1 MDSLKQAEIKKAT
14 VIGAG
19 EMGHGIAEIFLI
31 NGYNVY
37 LVDIN
42 EQALLKSKQLIEES
56 LNKFVER
63 GKLKPEDLTRF
74 MNNLKLSTSIEES
87 VKDAEIIIEA
97 VPEKIEIK
105 ADVLSRASKFAK
117 ADAIIGTNTSNI
129 KITDLSQYVSSPWRF
144 LGTHFFNPPVIM
156 KLVELVKG
164 EKTDDK
170 ILDKVYNLMK
180 SFGKEPIKVMKDTPG
195 FIVNRI
201 SAPEL
206 LFFCLVVD
214 QNLAKPEEIDAFAK
228 EQGLPMG
235 PYELM
240 DYVGL
245 DVVYDSLLYFSKVI
259 SPDYGKCKTVG
270 ELVKQGRLGKKS
282 GYGFYQWSGGK
293 AIIPKAAASDKVNL
307 LDVLVLEVNEA
318 VKLIEEKV
326 ATPEDIETA
335 VKLGLNRPFGP
346 ITVAKSLTNDEVKSK
361 LLELYQKFNC
371 EVFKPAKSIEE
382 GKLKDVIEG
391 RYKPEKSGEKEK
403 AEIEQQATSS
413 AFKFIRLEN
422 LGNHVLRISID
433 RPKRNFLSPDVIEE
447 LDKAIE
453 SVWNDRD
460 IWIVV
465 LTGAGSDFSAGA
477 DLSTYIADGMQFI
490 EFSRKGE
497 RVFRKLAEIPK
508 VTIAEMKGY
517 VLGGG
522 FELAL
527 ACDIRVASSDAIIG
541 FPETTLGLLPGWGG
555 TQRLAKLTNMNTAL
569 WLILTGKKISGEDAL
584 KLGIVSQVYDKS
596 VIDDET
602 IKLAKEI
609 ASNNAPIA
617 EALAKRLINKATE
630 VPMDIGLEWE
640 STAFGI
646 LFNTED
652 LKEGISS
659 LFEKRKPNF
668 RGR

>member
-1 MDSLKQAEIKKAT
+1 MEVKKVT

-31 NGYNVY
+31 NGYEVTI
-37 LVDIN
+37 VDIK
-42 EQALLKSKQLIEES
+42 EEALQKAKQLIQES
-56 LNKFVER
+56 LNKFAQKGKIKVEDVAKIM
-63 GKLKPEDLTRF
+63 G
-74 MNNLKLSTSIEES
+74 KLSTSTNLEES
-87 VKDAEIIIEA
+87 VKGSDIIIEA

-105 ADVLSRASKFAK
+105 ADVLGRASKAAK
-117 ADAIIGTNTSNI
+117 PNAIIGTNTSNI
-129 KITDLSQYVSSPWRF
+129 KITELSQYVNGPWRF
-144 LGTHFFNPPVIM
+144 LGTHFFNPPVLM

-170 ILDKVYNLMK
+170 VLDDVYNFMK
-180 SFGKEPIKVMKDTPG
+180 TLGKEPIKVMKDTPG

-206 LFFCLVVD
+206 LFFCLLAD
-214 QNLAKPEEIDAFAK
+214 QKLAKPEEIDAFAK

-245 DVVYDSLLYFSKVI
+245 DVVYDSLVYFAKTI
-259 SPDYGKCKTVG
+259 SPDYGKCKTIG
-270 ELVKQGRLGKKS
+270 ELVKQGKLGKKS
-282 GYGFYQWSGGK
+282 GYGFYEWSEGK
-293 AIIPKAAASDKVNL
+293 AKIPKASATDKVNL

-318 VKLIEEKV
+318 VKLIEEGV

-346 ITVAKSLTNDEVKSK
+346 ITVAKSLTNNEVKTK
-361 LLELYQKFNC
+361 LQELYQKFSC

-382 GKLKDVIEG
+382 GKLKEVIEG
-391 RYKPEKSGEKEK
+391 RYKPVEAEKKEK
-403 AEIEQQATSS
+403 AETIQPQTS
-413 AFKFIRLEN
+413 FKYIKLEN
-422 LGNHVLRISID
+422 VGNHVLRILLD
-433 RPKRNFLSPDVIEE
+433 RPKHNFLSPDVIEE
-447 LDKAIE
+447 LDRAIE

-460 IWIVV
+460 IWVIV
-465 LTGAGSDFSAGA
+465 LTGAGNDFSAGA

-490 EFSRKGE
+490 EFSRRGE

-508 VTIAEMKGY
+508 VTIAEIKGY
-517 VLGGG
+517 ALGGG

-527 ACDIRVASSDAIIG
+527 ACDIRVTTPDAIIG
-541 FPETTLGLLPGWGG
+541 FPETTLGLIPGWGG
-555 TQRLAKLTNMNTAL
+555 TQRLAKLVGMNTAL
-569 WLILTGKKISGEDAL
+569 WLILTGKRITGEEAL
-584 KLGIVSQVYDKS
+584 RLGIASQVYEKDI
-596 VIDDET
+596 IDQET

-609 ASNNAPIA
+609 AVNNAPIA

>member
-1 MDSLKQAEIKKAT
+1 MEVKKVT

-31 NGYNVY
+31 NGYEVTI
-37 LVDIN
+37 VDIK
-42 EQALLKSKQLIEES
+42 EEALQKAKQLIQES
-56 LNKFVER
+56 LNKFAQKGKIKVEDVAKIM
-63 GKLKPEDLTRF
+63 G
-74 MNNLKLSTSIEES
+74 KLSTSTNLEES
-87 VKDAEIIIEA
+87 VKGSDIIIEA

-105 ADVLSRASKFAK
+105 ADVLGRASKTAK
-117 ADAIIGTNTSNI
+117 PNAIIGTNTSNI
-129 KITDLSQYVSSPWRF
+129 KITELSQYVNGPWRF
-144 LGTHFFNPPVIM
+144 LGTHFFNPPVLM

-170 ILDKVYNLMK
+170 VLDDVYNFMK
-180 SFGKEPIKVMKDTPG
+180 TLGKEPIKVMKDTPG

-206 LFFCLVVD
+206 LFFCLLAD
-214 QNLAKPEEIDAFAK
+214 QKLAKPEEIDAFAK

-245 DVVYDSLLYFSKVI
+245 DVVYDSLVYFAKTI
-259 SPDYGKCKTVG
+259 SPDYGKCKTIG
-270 ELVKQGRLGKKS
+270 ELVKQGKLGKKS
-282 GYGFYQWSGGK
+282 GYGFYEWSEGK
-293 AIIPKAAASDKVNL
+293 AKIPKASATDKVNL

-318 VKLIEEKV
+318 VKLIEEGV

-346 ITVAKSLTNDEVKSK
+346 ITVAKSLTNNEVKTK
-361 LLELYQKFNC
+361 LQELYQKFNC

-382 GKLKDVIEG
+382 GKLKEVIEG
-391 RYKPEKSGEKEK
+391 RYKPVEAEKKEK
-403 AEIEQQATSS
+403 AETIQPQTS
-413 AFKFIRLEN
+413 FKYIKLEN
-422 LGNHVLRISID
+422 VGNHVLRILLD
-433 RPKRNFLSPDVIEE
+433 RPKHNFLSPDVIEE
-447 LDKAIE
+447 LDRAIE
-453 SVWNDRD
+453 SVWNNRD
-460 IWIVV
+460 IWVIV
-465 LTGAGSDFSAGA
+465 LTGAGNDFSAGA

-490 EFSRKGE
+490 EFSRRGE

-508 VTIAEMKGY
+508 VTIAEIKGY
-517 VLGGG
+517 ALGGG

-527 ACDIRVASSDAIIG
+527 ACDIRVTTPDAIIG
-541 FPETTLGLLPGWGG
+541 FPETTLGLIPGWGG
-555 TQRLAKLTNMNTAL
+555 TQRLAKLVGMNTAL
-569 WLILTGKKISGEDAL
+569 WLILTGKRITGEEAL
-584 KLGIVSQVYDKS
+584 RLGIASQVYEKDI
-596 VIDDET
+596 IDQET

-609 ASNNAPIA
+609 AVNNAPIA

>member
-1 MDSLKQAEIKKAT
+1 MEIKKVT

-31 NGYNVY
+31 NGYEVN
-37 LVDIN
+37 LVDVS
-42 EQALLKSKQLIEES
+42 EQALQKAKQLIEES
-56 LNKFVER
+56 LKKFAER
-63 GKLKPEDLTRF
+63 GKIKPEDVAKFMGKLTTST
-74 MNNLKLSTSIEES
+74 NLEES
-87 VKDAEIIIEA
+87 VKDSDMIIEA

-105 ADVLSRASKFAK
+105 ADVLGRASKVAK
-117 ADAIIGTNTSNI
+117 PDAIIGTNTSNI
-129 KITDLSQYVSSPWRF
+129 KITDLSQYVNSPWRF

-170 ILDKVYNLMK
+170 VLDDVYNLMK
-180 SFGKEPIKVMKDTPG
+180 TLGKEPIKVMKDTPG
-195 FIVNRI
+195 FIVNRV

-206 LFFCLVVD
+206 LFFCLVAD
-214 QNLAKPEEIDAFAK
+214 QNLAKPEEVDAFAK

-245 DVVYDSLLYFSKVI
+245 DVVYDSLLYFSKTI

-270 ELVKQGRLGKKS
+270 ELVKQGKLGKKS

-293 AIIPKAAASDKVNL
+293 AVIPKATATDKVNL

-318 VKLIEEKV
+318 VKLIEEGV
-326 ATPEDIETA
+326 ATPDDVETA

-371 EVFKPAKSIEE
+371 DVFKPAKSIEE
-382 GKLKDVIEG
+382 GRLKEVIEG
-391 RYKPEKSGEKEK
+391 RYKPQIPKEKEK
-403 AEIEQQATSS
+403 TTVMEQQTPS
-413 AFKFIRLEN
+413 AFKYLKLEN
-422 LGNHVLRISID
+422 LGNHVLRILID

-453 SVWNDRD
+453 SIWNDRD
-460 IWIVV
+460 IWAVV
-465 LTGAGSDFSAGA
+465 LTGAGADFSAGA

-490 EFSRKGE
+490 EFSRRGE

-527 ACDIRVASSDAIIG
+527 ACDIRVTSSDATIG

-569 WLILTGKKISGEDAL
+569 WLILTGKRISGEEAFR
-584 KLGIVSQVYDKS
+584 LGIASQVYDKS
-596 VIDDET
+596 VIDEET
-602 IKLAKEI
+602 VKLAKEI
-609 ASNNAPIA
+609 TSNNAPIA

>member
-1 MDSLKQAEIKKAT
+1 MESTKERNVRKVT

-19 EMGHGIAEIFLI
+19 EMGHGIAEIFLM
-31 NGYNVY
+31 NNYDVS

-42 EQALLKSKQLIEES
+42 EDALKKAKQLIEDS
-56 LNKFVER
+56 LNRFAAR
-63 GKLKPEDLTRF
+63 GKLKTEDVPKF
-74 MNNLKLSTSIEES
+74 MNKLVLSTNLEES
-87 VKDAEIIIEA
+87 VKDADLIIEA

-105 ADVLSRASKFAK
+105 ADVLGRASKYAK
-117 ADAIIGTNTSNI
+117 PDAIIGTNTSNI
-129 KITDLSQYVSSPWRF
+129 RITDLSQYVVSPSRF

-164 EKTDDK
+164 EKTDEK
-170 ILDKVYNLMK
+170 VLDDVYSLMK
-180 SFGKEPIKVMKDTPG
+180 SLGKEPIKVMKDTPG

-206 LFFCLVVD
+206 LLFCLIAD
-214 QNLAKPEEIDAFAK
+214 QNIAKPEEVDAFAR

-245 DVVYDSLLYFSKVI
+245 DVVYDSLVYFSKTL
-259 SPDYGKCKTVG
+259 SPDYGKCKTIA
-270 ELVKQGRLGKKS
+270 ELVKQGKLGKKS
-282 GYGFYQWSGGK
+282 GQGFYQWVEGK
-293 AIIPKAAASDKVNL
+293 AIIPKAKASDKLNL

-318 VKLIEEKV
+318 VKLIEEGV
-326 ATPEDIETA
+326 STPEDIETA

-346 ITVAKSLTNDEVKSK
+346 ITVAKSLTNEEVKSK
-361 LLELYQKFNC
+361 LLELYQKFGC

-382 GKLKDVIEG
+382 GRLKDVIEG
-391 RYKPEKSGEKEK
+391 RYRPAKQEIKEEVVAQPQK
-403 AEIEQQATSS
+403 IEG
-413 AFKFIRLEN
+413 FKYIKLEN
-422 LGNHVLRISID
+422 LGDHVLRILID
-433 RPKRNFLSPDVIEE
+433 RPKRNFLSPDLIDE
-447 LDKAIE
+447 LDKAID
-453 SVWNDRD
+453 SIWNDRD
-460 IWIVV
+460 VWVV
-465 LTGAGSDFSAGA
+465 ILTGAGADFSAGA
-477 DLSTYIADGMQFI
+477 DLSTYIDNIMQFI
-490 EFSRKGE
+490 EFSRRGE

-527 ACDIRVASSDAIIG
+527 ACDIRVTSPDAVIG
-541 FPETTLGLLPGWGG
+541 FPETTLGLIPGWGG

-569 WLILTGKKISGEDAL
+569 WLILTGKRISGEDAF
-584 KLGIVSQVYDKS
+584 KLGIASQVYDKS
-596 VIDDET
+596 VIDEET
-602 IKLAKEI
+602 VKLAKEI
-609 ASNNAPIA
+609 ATNNAPIA

-659 LFEKRKPNF
+659 LFEKRKPKF

>member
-1 MDSLKQAEIKKAT
+1 MEVKKVT

-31 NGYNVY
+31 NGYEVTI
-37 LVDIN
+37 VDIK
-42 EQALLKSKQLIEES
+42 EEALQKAKQLIQES
-56 LNKFVER
+56 LNKFAQKGKIKVEDVAKIM
-63 GKLKPEDLTRF
+63 G
-74 MNNLKLSTSIEES
+74 KLSTSTNLEES
-87 VKDAEIIIEA
+87 VKGSDIIIEA

-105 ADVLSRASKFAK
+105 ADVLGRASKAAK
-117 ADAIIGTNTSNI
+117 PNAIIGTNTSNI
-129 KITDLSQYVSSPWRF
+129 KITELSQYVNGPWRF
-144 LGTHFFNPPVIM
+144 LGTHFFNPPVLM

-170 ILDKVYNLMK
+170 VLDDVYNFMK
-180 SFGKEPIKVMKDTPG
+180 TLGKEPIKVMKDTPG

-206 LFFCLVVD
+206 LFFCLLAD
-214 QNLAKPEEIDAFAK
+214 QKLAKPEEIDAFAK

-245 DVVYDSLLYFSKVI
+245 DVVYDSLVYFAKTI
-259 SPDYGKCKTVG
+259 SPDYGKCKTIG
-270 ELVKQGRLGKKS
+270 ELVKQGKLGKKS
-282 GYGFYQWSGGK
+282 GYGFYEWSEGK
-293 AIIPKAAASDKVNL
+293 AKIPKASATDKVNL

-318 VKLIEEKV
+318 VKLIEEGV

-346 ITVAKSLTNDEVKSK
+346 ITVAKSLTNNEVKTK
-361 LLELYQKFNC
+361 LQELYQKFNC

-382 GKLKDVIEG
+382 GKLKEVIEG
-391 RYKPEKSGEKEK
+391 RYKPVEAEKKEK
-403 AEIEQQATSS
+403 AETIQPQTS
-413 AFKFIRLEN
+413 FKYIKLEN
-422 LGNHVLRISID
+422 VGNHVLRILLD
-433 RPKRNFLSPDVIEE
+433 RPKHNFLSPDVIEE
-447 LDKAIE
+447 LDRAIE

-460 IWIVV
+460 IWVIV
-465 LTGAGSDFSAGA
+465 LTGAGNDFSAGA

-490 EFSRKGE
+490 EFSRRGE

-508 VTIAEMKGY
+508 VTIAEIKGY
-517 VLGGG
+517 ALGGG

-527 ACDIRVASSDAIIG
+527 ACDIRVTTPDAIIG
-541 FPETTLGLLPGWGG
+541 FPETTLGLIPGWGG
-555 TQRLAKLTNMNTAL
+555 TQRLAKLVGMNTAL
-569 WLILTGKKISGEDAL
+569 WLILTGKRITGEEAL
-584 KLGIVSQVYDKS
+584 RLGIASQVYEKDI
-596 VIDDET
+596 IDQET

-609 ASNNAPIA
+609 AVNNAPIA

>member
-1 MDSLKQAEIKKAT
+1 MEVKKVT

-31 NGYNVY
+31 NGYEVTI
-37 LVDIN
+37 VDIK
-42 EQALLKSKQLIEES
+42 EEALQKAKQLIQES
-56 LNKFVER
+56 LNKFAQKGKIKVEDVAKIM
-63 GKLKPEDLTRF
+63 G
-74 MNNLKLSTSIEES
+74 KLSTSTNLEES
-87 VKDAEIIIEA
+87 VKGSDIIIEA

-105 ADVLSRASKFAK
+105 ADVLGRASKAAK
-117 ADAIIGTNTSNI
+117 PNAIIGTNTSNI
-129 KITDLSQYVSSPWRF
+129 KITELSQYVNGPWRF
-144 LGTHFFNPPVIM
+144 LGTHFFNPPVLM

-170 ILDKVYNLMK
+170 VLDDVYNFMK
-180 SFGKEPIKVMKDTPG
+180 TLGKEPIKVMKDTPG

-206 LFFCLVVD
+206 LFFCLLAD
-214 QNLAKPEEIDAFAK
+214 QKLAKPEEIDAFAK

-245 DVVYDSLLYFSKVI
+245 DVVYDSLVYFAKTI
-259 SPDYGKCKTVG
+259 SPDYGKCKTIG
-270 ELVKQGRLGKKS
+270 ELVKQGKLGKKS
-282 GYGFYQWSGGK
+282 GYGFYEWSEGK
-293 AIIPKAAASDKVNL
+293 AKIPKASATDKVNL

-318 VKLIEEKV
+318 VKLIEEGV

-346 ITVAKSLTNDEVKSK
+346 ITVAKSLTNNEVKTK
-361 LLELYQKFNC
+361 LQELYQKFSC

-382 GKLKDVIEG
+382 GKLKEVIEG
-391 RYKPEKSGEKEK
+391 RYKPVEAEKKEK
-403 AEIEQQATSS
+403 AETIQLQTS
-413 AFKFIRLEN
+413 FKYIKLEN
-422 LGNHVLRISID
+422 VGNHVLRILLD
-433 RPKRNFLSPDVIEE
+433 RPKHNFLSPDVIEE
-447 LDKAIE
+447 LDRAIE

-460 IWIVV
+460 IWVIV
-465 LTGAGSDFSAGA
+465 LTGAGNDFSAGA

-490 EFSRKGE
+490 EFSRRGE

-508 VTIAEMKGY
+508 VTIAEIKGY
-517 VLGGG
+517 ALGGG

-527 ACDIRVASSDAIIG
+527 ACDIRVTTPDAIVG
-541 FPETTLGLLPGWGG
+541 FPETTLGLIPGWGG
-555 TQRLAKLTNMNTAL
+555 TQRLAKLVGMNTAL
-569 WLILTGKKISGEDAL
+569 WLILTGKRITGEEAL
-584 KLGIVSQVYDKS
+584 RLGIASQVYEKDI
-596 VIDDET
+596 IDQET

-609 ASNNAPIA
+609 AVNNAPIA

>member
-1 MDSLKQAEIKKAT
+1 MEVKKVT

-31 NGYNVY
+31 NGYEVTI
-37 LVDIN
+37 VDIK
-42 EQALLKSKQLIEES
+42 EEALQKAKQLIQES
-56 LNKFVER
+56 LNKFAQKGKIKVEDVAKIM
-63 GKLKPEDLTRF
+63 G
-74 MNNLKLSTSIEES
+74 KLSTSTNLEES
-87 VKDAEIIIEA
+87 VKGSDIIIEA

-105 ADVLSRASKFAK
+105 ADVLGRASKAAK
-117 ADAIIGTNTSNI
+117 PNAIIGTNTSNI
-129 KITDLSQYVSSPWRF
+129 KITELSQYVNGPWRF
-144 LGTHFFNPPVIM
+144 LGTHFFNPPVLM

-170 ILDKVYNLMK
+170 VLDDVYNFMK
-180 SFGKEPIKVMKDTPG
+180 TLGKEPIKVMKDTPG

-206 LFFCLVVD
+206 LFFCLLAD
-214 QNLAKPEEIDAFAK
+214 QKLAKPEEIDAFAK

-245 DVVYDSLLYFSKVI
+245 DVVYDSLVYFAKTI
-259 SPDYGKCKTVG
+259 SPDYGKCKTIG
-270 ELVKQGRLGKKS
+270 ELVNQGKLGKKS
-282 GYGFYQWSGGK
+282 GYGFYEWSEGK
-293 AIIPKAAASDKVNL
+293 AKIPKASATDKVNL

-318 VKLIEEKV
+318 VKLIEEGV

-346 ITVAKSLTNDEVKSK
+346 ITVAKSLTNNEVKTK
-361 LLELYQKFNC
+361 LQELYQKFNC

-382 GKLKDVIEG
+382 GKLKEVIEG
-391 RYKPEKSGEKEK
+391 RYKPVEAEKKEK
-403 AEIEQQATSS
+403 AETIQPQTS
-413 AFKFIRLEN
+413 FKYIKLEN
-422 LGNHVLRISID
+422 VGNHVLRILLD
-433 RPKRNFLSPDVIEE
+433 RPKHNFLSPDVIEE
-447 LDKAIE
+447 LDRAIE

-460 IWIVV
+460 IWVIV
-465 LTGAGSDFSAGA
+465 LTGASNDFSAGA

-490 EFSRKGE
+490 EFSRRGE

-508 VTIAEMKGY
+508 VTIAEIKGY
-517 VLGGG
+517 ALGGG

-527 ACDIRVASSDAIIG
+527 ACDIRVTTPDAIIG
-541 FPETTLGLLPGWGG
+541 FPETTLGLIPGWGG
-555 TQRLAKLTNMNTAL
+555 TQRLAKLVGMNTAL
-569 WLILTGKKISGEDAL
+569 WLILTGKRITGEEAL
-584 KLGIVSQVYDKS
+584 RLGIASQVYEKS
-596 VIDDET
+596 IIDQET

-609 ASNNAPIA
+609 AVNNAPIA

>member
-1 MDSLKQAEIKKAT
+1 MEVKKVT

-31 NGYNVY
+31 NGYEVTI
-37 LVDIN
+37 VDIK
-42 EQALLKSKQLIEES
+42 EEALQKAKQLIQES
-56 LNKFVER
+56 LNKFAQKGKIKVEDVAKIM
-63 GKLKPEDLTRF
+63 G
-74 MNNLKLSTSIEES
+74 KLSTSTNLEES
-87 VKDAEIIIEA
+87 VKGSDIIIEA

-105 ADVLSRASKFAK
+105 ADVLGRASKAAK
-117 ADAIIGTNTSNI
+117 PNAIIGTNTSNI
-129 KITDLSQYVSSPWRF
+129 KITELSQYVNGPWRF
-144 LGTHFFNPPVIM
+144 LGTHFFNPPVLM

-164 EKTDDK
+164 EKTDEK
-170 ILDKVYNLMK
+170 VLDDVYNFMK
-180 SFGKEPIKVMKDTPG
+180 TLGKEPIKVMKDTPG

-206 LFFCLVVD
+206 LFFCLLAD
-214 QNLAKPEEIDAFAK
+214 QKLAKPEEIDAFAK

-245 DVVYDSLLYFSKVI
+245 DVVYDSLVYFAKTI
-259 SPDYGKCKTVG
+259 SPDYGKCKIIG
-270 ELVKQGRLGKKS
+270 ELVNQGKLGKKS
-282 GYGFYQWSGGK
+282 GYGFYEWSEGK
-293 AIIPKAAASDKVNL
+293 AKIPKASATDKVNL

-318 VKLIEEKV
+318 VKLIEEGV

-346 ITVAKSLTNDEVKSK
+346 ITVAKSLTNNEVKTK
-361 LLELYQKFNC
+361 LQELYQKFNC

-382 GKLKDVIEG
+382 GKLKEVIEG
-391 RYKPEKSGEKEK
+391 RYKTVEAEKKEK
-403 AEIEQQATSS
+403 AESIQPQT
-413 AFKFIRLEN
+413 FKYIKLEN
-422 LGNHVLRISID
+422 VGNHVLRILLD
-433 RPKRNFLSPDVIEE
+433 RPKHNFLSPDVIEE
-447 LDKAIE
+447 LDRAIE

-460 IWIVV
+460 IWVIV
-465 LTGAGSDFSAGA
+465 LTGASNDFSAGA

-490 EFSRKGE
+490 EFSRRGE

-508 VTIAEMKGY
+508 VTIAEIKGY
-517 VLGGG
+517 ALGGG

-527 ACDIRVASSDAIIG
+527 ACDIRVTTPDAIIG
-541 FPETTLGLLPGWGG
+541 FPETTLGLIPGWGG
-555 TQRLAKLTNMNTAL
+555 TQRLAKLVGMNTAL
-569 WLILTGKKISGEDAL
+569 WLILTGKRITGEEAL
-584 KLGIVSQVYDKS
+584 RLGIASQVYEKDI
-596 VIDDET
+596 IDQET

-609 ASNNAPIA
+609 AVNNAPIA

>member
-1 MDSLKQAEIKKAT
+1 MEIKKVT

-31 NGYNVY
+31 NGYEVN
-37 LVDIN
+37 LVDVS
-42 EQALLKSKQLIEES
+42 EQALQKAKQLIEES
-56 LNKFVER
+56 LKKFVER
-63 GKLKPEDLTRF
+63 GKIKPEDVAKFMSKLTTST
-74 MNNLKLSTSIEES
+74 NLEES
-87 VKDAEIIIEA
+87 VKDSDMIIEA

-105 ADVLSRASKFAK
+105 ADVLGRASKVAK
-117 ADAIIGTNTSNI
+117 PDAIIGTNTSNI
-129 KITDLSQYVSSPWRF
+129 KITDLSQYVNSPWRF

-170 ILDKVYNLMK
+170 VLDDVYNLMK
-180 SFGKEPIKVMKDTPG
+180 TLGKEPIKVMKDTPG
-195 FIVNRI
+195 FIVNRV

-206 LFFCLVVD
+206 LFFCLVAD
-214 QNLAKPEEIDAFAK
+214 QNLAKPEEVDAFAK

-245 DVVYDSLLYFSKVI
+245 DVVYDSLLYFSKTI

-270 ELVKQGRLGKKS
+270 ELVKQGKLGKKS

-293 AIIPKAAASDKVNL
+293 AVIPKATATDKVNL

-318 VKLIEEKV
+318 VKLIEEGV
-326 ATPEDIETA
+326 ATPDDVETA

-371 EVFKPAKSIEE
+371 DVFKPAKSIEE
-382 GKLKDVIEG
+382 GRLKEVIEG
-391 RYKPEKSGEKEK
+391 MYKPQKPKEKEK
-403 AEIEQQATSS
+403 TTVMEQQTPS
-413 AFKFIRLEN
+413 AFKYLKLEN
-422 LGNHVLRISID
+422 LGNHVLRILID

-453 SVWNDRD
+453 SIWNDRD
-460 IWIVV
+460 IWAVV
-465 LTGAGSDFSAGA
+465 LTGAGADFSAGA

-490 EFSRKGE
+490 EFSRRGE

-527 ACDIRVASSDAIIG
+527 ACDIRVTSSDATIG

-569 WLILTGKKISGEDAL
+569 WLILTGKRISGEEAFR
-584 KLGIVSQVYDKS
+584 LGIASQVYDKS
-596 VIDDET
+596 VIDEET
-602 IKLAKEI
+602 VKLAKEI
-609 ASNNAPIA
+609 TSNNAPIA

>member
-1 MDSLKQAEIKKAT
+1 MEVKKVT

-31 NGYNVY
+31 NGYEVTI
-37 LVDIN
+37 VDIK
-42 EQALLKSKQLIEES
+42 EEALQKAKQLIQES
-56 LNKFVER
+56 LNKFAQKGKIKVEDVAKIM
-63 GKLKPEDLTRF
+63 G
-74 MNNLKLSTSIEES
+74 KLSTSTNLEES
-87 VKDAEIIIEA
+87 VKGSDIIIEA

-105 ADVLSRASKFAK
+105 ADVLGRASKAAK
-117 ADAIIGTNTSNI
+117 PNAIIGTNTSNI
-129 KITDLSQYVSSPWRF
+129 KITELSQYVNGPWRF
-144 LGTHFFNPPVIM
+144 LGTHFFNPPVLM

-170 ILDKVYNLMK
+170 VLDDVYNFMK
-180 SFGKEPIKVMKDTPG
+180 TLGKEPIKVMKDTPG

-206 LFFCLVVD
+206 LFFCLLAD
-214 QNLAKPEEIDAFAK
+214 QKLAKPEEIDAFAK

-245 DVVYDSLLYFSKVI
+245 DVVYDSLVYFAKTI
-259 SPDYGKCKTVG
+259 SPDYGKCKTIG
-270 ELVKQGRLGKKS
+270 ELVKQGKLGKKS
-282 GYGFYQWSGGK
+282 GYGFYEWSEGK
-293 AIIPKAAASDKVNL
+293 AKIPKASATDKVNL

-318 VKLIEEKV
+318 VKLIEEGV

-346 ITVAKSLTNDEVKSK
+346 ITVAKSLTNNEVKTK
-361 LLELYQKFNC
+361 LQELYQKFNC

-382 GKLKDVIEG
+382 GKLKEVIEG
-391 RYKPEKSGEKEK
+391 RYKPVEAEKKEK
-403 AEIEQQATSS
+403 AETIQPQTS
-413 AFKFIRLEN
+413 FKYIKLEN
-422 LGNHVLRISID
+422 VGNHVLRILLD
-433 RPKRNFLSPDVIEE
+433 RSKHNFLSPDVIEE
-447 LDKAIE
+447 LDRAIE

-460 IWIVV
+460 IWVIV
-465 LTGAGSDFSAGA
+465 LTGAGNDFSAGA

-490 EFSRKGE
+490 EFSRRGE

-508 VTIAEMKGY
+508 VTIAEIKGY
-517 VLGGG
+517 ALGGG

-527 ACDIRVASSDAIIG
+527 ACDIRVTTPDAIIG
-541 FPETTLGLLPGWGG
+541 FPETTLGLIPGWGG
-555 TQRLAKLTNMNTAL
+555 TQRLAKLVGMNTAL
-569 WLILTGKKISGEDAL
+569 WLILTGKRITGEEAL
-584 KLGIVSQVYDKS
+584 RLGIASQVYEKS
-596 VIDDET
+596 IIDQET

-609 ASNNAPIA
+609 AVNNAPIA

>member
-1 MDSLKQAEIKKAT
+1 MEIKKVT

-31 NGYNVY
+31 NGYEVN
-37 LVDIN
+37 LVDVS
-42 EQALLKSKQLIEES
+42 EQALQKAKQLIEES
-56 LNKFVER
+56 LKKFAER
-63 GKLKPEDLTRF
+63 GKIKPEDVAKFMGKLTTST
-74 MNNLKLSTSIEES
+74 NLEES
-87 VKDAEIIIEA
+87 VKDSDMIIEA

-105 ADVLSRASKFAK
+105 ADVLGRASKVAK
-117 ADAIIGTNTSNI
+117 PDAIIGTNTSNI
-129 KITDLSQYVSSPWRF
+129 KITDLSQYVNSPWRF

-170 ILDKVYNLMK
+170 VLDDVYNLMK
-180 SFGKEPIKVMKDTPG
+180 TLGKEPIKVMKDTPG
-195 FIVNRI
+195 FIVNRV

-206 LFFCLVVD
+206 LFFCLVAD
-214 QNLAKPEEIDAFAK
+214 QNLAKPEEVDAFAK

-245 DVVYDSLLYFSKVI
+245 DVVYDSLLYFSKTI

-270 ELVKQGRLGKKS
+270 ELVKQGKLGKKS

-293 AIIPKAAASDKVNL
+293 VVIPKATATDKVNL

-318 VKLIEEKV
+318 VKLIEEGV
-326 ATPEDIETA
+326 ATPDDVETA

-371 EVFKPAKSIEE
+371 DVFKPAKSIEE
-382 GKLKDVIEG
+382 GRLKEVIEG
-391 RYKPEKSGEKEK
+391 RYKPQIPKEKEK
-403 AEIEQQATSS
+403 TTVMEQQTPS
-413 AFKFIRLEN
+413 AFKYLKLEN
-422 LGNHVLRISID
+422 LGNHVLRILID

-453 SVWNDRD
+453 SIWNDRD
-460 IWIVV
+460 IWAVV
-465 LTGAGSDFSAGA
+465 LTGAGADFSAGA

-490 EFSRKGE
+490 EFSRRGE

-527 ACDIRVASSDAIIG
+527 ACDIRVTSSDATIG

-569 WLILTGKKISGEDAL
+569 WLILTGKRISGEEAFR
-584 KLGIVSQVYDKS
+584 LGIASQVYDKS
-596 VIDDET
+596 VIDEET
-602 IKLAKEI
+602 VKLAKEI
-609 ASNNAPIA
+609 TSNNAPIA

>member
-1 MDSLKQAEIKKAT
+1 MEVKKVT

-31 NGYNVY
+31 NGYEVTI
-37 LVDIN
+37 VDIK
-42 EQALLKSKQLIEES
+42 EEALQKAKQLIQES
-56 LNKFVER
+56 LNKFAQKGKIKVEDVAKIM
-63 GKLKPEDLTRF
+63 G
-74 MNNLKLSTSIEES
+74 KLSTSTNLEES
-87 VKDAEIIIEA
+87 VKGSDIIIEA

-105 ADVLSRASKFAK
+105 ADVLGRASKAAK
-117 ADAIIGTNTSNI
+117 PNAIIGTNTSNI
-129 KITDLSQYVSSPWRF
+129 KITELSQYVNGPWRF
-144 LGTHFFNPPVIM
+144 LGTHFFNPPVLM

-170 ILDKVYNLMK
+170 VLDDVYNFMK
-180 SFGKEPIKVMKDTPG
+180 TLGKEPIKVMKDTPG

-206 LFFCLVVD
+206 LFFCLLAD
-214 QNLAKPEEIDAFAK
+214 QKLAKPEEIDAFAK

-245 DVVYDSLLYFSKVI
+245 DVVYDSLVYFAKTI
-259 SPDYGKCKTVG
+259 SPDYGKCKTIG
-270 ELVKQGRLGKKS
+270 ELVKQGKLGKKS
-282 GYGFYQWSGGK
+282 GYGFYEWSEGK
-293 AIIPKAAASDKVNL
+293 AKIPKASATDKVNL

-318 VKLIEEKV
+318 VKLIEEGV

-346 ITVAKSLTNDEVKSK
+346 ITVAKSLTNNEVKTK
-361 LLELYQKFNC
+361 LQELYQKFNC

-382 GKLKDVIEG
+382 GKLKEVIEG
-391 RYKPEKSGEKEK
+391 RYKPVEAEKKEK
-403 AEIEQQATSS
+403 AETIQPQTS
-413 AFKFIRLEN
+413 FKYIKLEN
-422 LGNHVLRISID
+422 VGNHVLRILLD
-433 RPKRNFLSPDVIEE
+433 RPKHNFLSPDIIEE
-447 LDKAIE
+447 LDRAIE

-460 IWIVV
+460 IWVIV
-465 LTGAGSDFSAGA
+465 LTGAGNDFSAGA

-490 EFSRKGE
+490 EFSRRGE

-508 VTIAEMKGY
+508 VTIAEIKGY
-517 VLGGG
+517 ALGGG

-527 ACDIRVASSDAIIG
+527 ACDIRVTTPDAIIG
-541 FPETTLGLLPGWGG
+541 FPETTLGLIPGWGG
-555 TQRLAKLTNMNTAL
+555 TQRLAKLVGMNTAL
-569 WLILTGKKISGEDAL
+569 WLILTGKRITGEEAL
-584 KLGIVSQVYDKS
+584 RLGIASQVYEKDI
-596 VIDDET
+596 IDQET

-609 ASNNAPIA
+609 AVNNAPIA

>member
-1 MDSLKQAEIKKAT
+1 MEIKKVT

-31 NGYNVY
+31 NGYEVII
-37 LVDIN
+37 VDIS
-42 EQALLKSKQLIEES
+42 EQALQKAKQLIEES
-56 LNKFVER
+56 LNKFAER
-63 GKLKPEDLTRF
+63 GKIKAEDVAKI
-74 MNNLKLSTSIEES
+74 MGKLSLSTNLEES
-87 VKDAEIIIEA
+87 VKDSDIIIEA

-105 ADVLSRASKFAK
+105 ADVLGRASKAAK
-117 ADAIIGTNTSNI
+117 PDAIIGTNTSNI
-129 KITDLSQYVSSPWRF
+129 KITDLSQYVNAPWRF
-144 LGTHFFNPPVIM
+144 LGTHFFNPPVLM

-170 ILDKVYNLMK
+170 VLDDVYNLIK
-180 SFGKEPIKVMKDTPG
+180 ALGKEPIKVMKDTPG

-206 LFFCLVVD
+206 LFFCLVAD
-214 QNLAKPEEIDAFAK
+214 QKLAKPEEVDAFAK

-245 DVVYDSLLYFSKVI
+245 DVVYDSLVYFAKTI
-259 SPDYGKCKTVG
+259 SPDYGKCKTVE
-270 ELVKQGRLGKKS
+270 ELVKQGKLGKKS
-282 GYGFYQWSGGK
+282 GSGFYEWNEGK
-293 AIIPKAAASDKVNL
+293 AKIPKASATDKVNL

-318 VKLIEEKV
+318 VKLIEDGV

-346 ITVAKSLTNDEVKSK
+346 ITVAKSLTNDEVKTK
-361 LLELYQKFNC
+361 LQELYQKFNC

-382 GKLKDVIEG
+382 GKLKEVIEG
-391 RYKPEKSGEKEK
+391 RYKPVGAEEKEK
-403 AEIEQQATSS
+403 AGVVQPQITSS
-413 AFKFIRLEN
+413 FKYIKLEN
-422 LGNHVLRISID
+422 AGNHVLRILLD

-447 LDKAIE
+447 LDRAIE

-460 IWIVV
+460 IWVII
-465 LTGAGSDFSAGA
+465 LTGNGTDFSAGA

-490 EFSRKGE
+490 EFSRRGE

-527 ACDIRVASSDAIIG
+527 ACDIRVTTPDATIG
-541 FPETTLGLLPGWGG
+541 FPETTLGLIPGWGG
-555 TQRLAKLTNMNTAL
+555 TQRLAKLAGMNTAL
-569 WLILTGKKISGEDAL
+569 WLILTGKRISGEEAL
-584 KLGIVSQVYDKS
+584 RLGIASQVYEKS
-596 VIDDET
+596 IIDQET

-609 ASNNAPIA
+609 TANNAPIA

>member
-1 MDSLKQAEIKKAT
+1 MEVKKVT

-19 EMGHGIAEIFLI
+19 EMGHGIAEIFLL
-31 NGYNVY
+31 NGYEVTI
-37 LVDIN
+37 VDIK
-42 EQALLKSKQLIEES
+42 EEALQKAKQLIQES
-56 LNKFVER
+56 LNKFAQKGKIKVEDVAKIM
-63 GKLKPEDLTRF
+63 G
-74 MNNLKLSTSIEES
+74 KLSTSTNLEES
-87 VKDAEIIIEA
+87 VKGSDIIIEA

-105 ADVLSRASKFAK
+105 ADVLGRASKAAK
-117 ADAIIGTNTSNI
+117 PNAIIGTNTSNI
-129 KITDLSQYVSSPWRF
+129 KITELSQYVNGPWRF
-144 LGTHFFNPPVIM
+144 LGTHFFNPPVLM

-170 ILDKVYNLMK
+170 VLDDVYNFMK
-180 SFGKEPIKVMKDTPG
+180 TLGKEPIKVMKDTPG

-206 LFFCLVVD
+206 LFFCLLAD
-214 QNLAKPEEIDAFAK
+214 QKLAKPEEIDAFAK

-245 DVVYDSLLYFSKVI
+245 DVVYDSLVYFAKTI
-259 SPDYGKCKTVG
+259 SSDYGKCKTIG
-270 ELVKQGRLGKKS
+270 ELVKQGKLGKKS
-282 GYGFYQWSGGK
+282 GYGFYEWSEGK
-293 AIIPKAAASDKVNL
+293 AKIPKASATDKVNL

-318 VKLIEEKV
+318 VKLIEEGV

-346 ITVAKSLTNDEVKSK
+346 ITVAKSLTNNEVKTK
-361 LLELYQKFNC
+361 LQELYQKFSC

-382 GKLKDVIEG
+382 GKLKEVIEG
-391 RYKPEKSGEKEK
+391 RYKPVEAEKKEK
-403 AEIEQQATSS
+403 AETIQPQTS
-413 AFKFIRLEN
+413 FKYIKLEN
-422 LGNHVLRISID
+422 VGNHVLRILLD
-433 RPKRNFLSPDVIEE
+433 RPKHNFLSPDVIEE
-447 LDKAIE
+447 LDRAIE

-460 IWIVV
+460 IWVIV
-465 LTGAGSDFSAGA
+465 LTGAGNDFSAGA

-490 EFSRKGE
+490 EFSRRGE

-508 VTIAEMKGY
+508 VTIAEIKGY
-517 VLGGG
+517 ALGGG

-527 ACDIRVASSDAIIG
+527 ACDIRVTTPDAIIG
-541 FPETTLGLLPGWGG
+541 FPETTLGLIPGWGG
-555 TQRLAKLTNMNTAL
+555 TQRLAKLVGMNTAL
-569 WLILTGKKISGEDAL
+569 WLILTGKRITGEEAL
-584 KLGIVSQVYDKS
+584 RLGIASQVYEKDI
-596 VIDDET
+596 IDQET

-609 ASNNAPIA
+609 AVNNAPIA

>member
-1 MDSLKQAEIKKAT
+1 MEVKKVT

-31 NGYNVY
+31 NGYEVTI
-37 LVDIN
+37 VDIK
-42 EQALLKSKQLIEES
+42 EEALQKAKQLIQES
-56 LNKFVER
+56 LNKFAQKGKIKVEDVAKIM
-63 GKLKPEDLTRF
+63 G
-74 MNNLKLSTSIEES
+74 KLSTSTNLEES
-87 VKDAEIIIEA
+87 VKGSDIIIEA

-105 ADVLSRASKFAK
+105 ADVLGRASKAAK
-117 ADAIIGTNTSNI
+117 PNAIIGTNTSNI
-129 KITDLSQYVSSPWRF
+129 KITELSQYVNGPWRF
-144 LGTHFFNPPVIM
+144 LGTHFFNPPVLM

-170 ILDKVYNLMK
+170 VLDDVYNFMK
-180 SFGKEPIKVMKDTPG
+180 TLGKEPIKVMKDTPG

-206 LFFCLVVD
+206 LFFCLLAD
-214 QNLAKPEEIDAFAK
+214 QKLAKPEEIDAFAK

-245 DVVYDSLLYFSKVI
+245 DVVYDSLVYFAKTI
-259 SPDYGKCKTVG
+259 SSDYGKCKTIGV
-270 ELVKQGRLGKKS
+270 LVNQGKLGKKS
-282 GYGFYQWSGGK
+282 GYGFYEWSEGK
-293 AIIPKAAASDKVNL
+293 AKIPKASATDKVNL

-318 VKLIEEKV
+318 VKLIEEGV

-346 ITVAKSLTNDEVKSK
+346 ITVAKSLTNNEVKTK
-361 LLELYQKFNC
+361 LQELYQKFNC

-382 GKLKDVIEG
+382 GKLKEVIEG
-391 RYKPEKSGEKEK
+391 RYKPVEAEKKEK
-403 AEIEQQATSS
+403 AETIQPQTS
-413 AFKFIRLEN
+413 FKYIKLEN
-422 LGNHVLRISID
+422 VGNHVLRILLD
-433 RPKRNFLSPDVIEE
+433 RPKHNFLSPDVIEE
-447 LDKAIE
+447 LDRAIE

-460 IWIVV
+460 IWVIV
-465 LTGAGSDFSAGA
+465 LTGAGNDFSAGA

-490 EFSRKGE
+490 EFSRRGE

-508 VTIAEMKGY
+508 VTIAEIKGY
-517 VLGGG
+517 ALGGG

-527 ACDIRVASSDAIIG
+527 ACDIRVTTPDAIIG
-541 FPETTLGLLPGWGG
+541 FPETTLGLIPGWGG
-555 TQRLAKLTNMNTAL
+555 TQRLAKLVGMNTAL
-569 WLILTGKKISGEDAL
+569 WLILTGKRITGEEAL
-584 KLGIVSQVYDKS
+584 RLGIASQVYEKDI
-596 VIDDET
+596 IDQET

-609 ASNNAPIA
+609 AVNNAPIA

>member
-1 MDSLKQAEIKKAT
+1 MEIKKVT

-31 NGYNVY
+31 NGYEVR
-37 LVDIN
+37 LVDVS
-42 EQALLKSKQLIEES
+42 EQALQKAKQLIEES
-56 LNKFVER
+56 LKKFAER
-63 GKLKPEDLTRF
+63 GKIKPEDVAKFMSKLTIST
-74 MNNLKLSTSIEES
+74 NLEES
-87 VKDAEIIIEA
+87 IKDSEMIIEA

-105 ADVLSRASKFAK
+105 ADVLGRASKVAK
-117 ADAIIGTNTSNI
+117 PDAIIGTNTSNI
-129 KITDLSQYVSSPWRF
+129 KISDLSQYVSSPWRF

-170 ILDKVYNLMK
+170 VLDEVYNLMK
-180 SFGKEPIKVMKDTPG
+180 ALGKEPIKVMKDTPG
-195 FIVNRI
+195 FIVNRV

-206 LFFCLVVD
+206 LFFCLVAD
-214 QNLAKPEEIDAFAK
+214 QKLAKPEEVDAFAK

-245 DVVYDSLLYFSKVI
+245 DVVYDSLLYFSKTI

-270 ELVKQGRLGKKS
+270 ELVKQGKLGKKS

-293 AIIPKAAASDKVNL
+293 AVIPKATATDKVNL

-318 VKLIEEKV
+318 VKLIEEGV
-326 ATPEDIETA
+326 ATPDDIETA

-361 LLELYQKFNC
+361 LLDLYQKFNC

-382 GKLKDVIEG
+382 GRLKEVIEG
-391 RYKPEKSGEKEK
+391 RYKPQKPE
-403 AEIEQQATSS
+403 EIEKTAATQQQAPS
-413 AFKFIRLEN
+413 AFKYLKLEN
-422 LGNHVLRISID
+422 LGNHVLRILID

-453 SVWNDRD
+453 SIWNDRD
-460 IWIVV
+460 IWVVV
-465 LTGAGSDFSAGA
+465 LTGAGADFSAGA

-490 EFSRKGE
+490 EFSRRGE

-527 ACDIRVASSDAIIG
+527 ACDIRVTSSDATIG

-569 WLILTGKKISGEDAL
+569 WLILTGKRISGEEAL
-584 KLGIVSQVYDKS
+584 KLGIASQVYDKS
-596 VIDDET
+596 IIDEET
-602 IKLAKEI
+602 VKLAKEI
-609 ASNNAPIA
+609 TSNNAPIA

>member
-1 MDSLKQAEIKKAT
+1 MEVKKVT

-31 NGYNVY
+31 NGYEVTI
-37 LVDIN
+37 VDIK
-42 EQALLKSKQLIEES
+42 EEALQKAKQLIQES
-56 LNKFVER
+56 LNKFAQKGKIKVEDVAKIM
-63 GKLKPEDLTRF
+63 G
-74 MNNLKLSTSIEES
+74 KLSTSTNLEES
-87 VKDAEIIIEA
+87 VKGSDIIIEA

-105 ADVLSRASKFAK
+105 ADVLGRASKAAK
-117 ADAIIGTNTSNI
+117 PNAIIGTNTSNI
-129 KITDLSQYVSSPWRF
+129 KITELSQYVNGPWRF
-144 LGTHFFNPPVIM
+144 LGTHFFNPPVLM

-170 ILDKVYNLMK
+170 VLDDVYNFMK
-180 SFGKEPIKVMKDTPG
+180 TLGKEPIKVMKDTPG

-206 LFFCLVVD
+206 LFFCLLAD
-214 QNLAKPEEIDAFAK
+214 QKLAKPEEIDAFAK

-245 DVVYDSLLYFSKVI
+245 DVVYDSLVYFAKTI
-259 SPDYGKCKTVG
+259 SPDYGKCKTIG
-270 ELVKQGRLGKKS
+270 ELVKQGKLGKKS
-282 GYGFYQWSGGK
+282 GYGFYEWSEGK
-293 AIIPKAAASDKVNL
+293 AKIPKASATDKVNL

-318 VKLIEEKV
+318 VKLIEEGV

-346 ITVAKSLTNDEVKSK
+346 ITVAKSLTNNEVKTK
-361 LLELYQKFNC
+361 LQELYQKFSC

-382 GKLKDVIEG
+382 GKLKEVIEG
-391 RYKPEKSGEKEK
+391 RYKPVEAEKKEK
-403 AEIEQQATSS
+403 AETIQPQTS
-413 AFKFIRLEN
+413 FKYIKLEN
-422 LGNHVLRISID
+422 VGNHVLKILLD
-433 RPKRNFLSPDVIEE
+433 RPKHNFLSPDVIEE
-447 LDKAIE
+447 LDRAIE

-460 IWIVV
+460 IWVIV
-465 LTGAGSDFSAGA
+465 LTGAGNDFSAGA

-490 EFSRKGE
+490 EFSRRGE

-508 VTIAEMKGY
+508 VTIAEIKGY
-517 VLGGG
+517 ALGGG

-527 ACDIRVASSDAIIG
+527 ACDIRVTTPDAIIG
-541 FPETTLGLLPGWGG
+541 FPETTLGLIPGWGG
-555 TQRLAKLTNMNTAL
+555 TQRLAKLVGMNTAL
-569 WLILTGKKISGEDAL
+569 WLILTGKRITGEEAL
-584 KLGIVSQVYDKS
+584 RLGIASQVYEKDI
-596 VIDDET
+596 IDQET

-609 ASNNAPIA
+609 AVNNAPIA